1 MLILSPFM
9 LLQILHTGGYEY
21 RHSGHSGETYYD
33 DVLEYDYDE
42 QVWTKIGVISQKK
55 KDHAVSVIN
64 FNSIKDYCN

>member
-1 MLILSPFM
+1 MHILSPFM

-21 RHSGHSGETYYD
+21 SFGRETYYD

-55 KDHAVSVIN
+55 CDHAVSVIN